1 MKNTEPGEVSTAI
14 AQGRVDGKLGTFL
27 STCARQKHL
36 LMLAAPAF
44 LVVFVFTYLPMY
56 GVVVSFQN
64 FHFVRGVFGSPWVGL
79 RWFES
84 FFSSPYAY
92 RIIRNTFLLGFLNF
106 AIGFPAPILLA
117 LLLNELRSAGFKRS
131 IQTLSY
137 FPSFISAVI
146 IIGMLKELA
155 GLEGPVNAL
164 MVRLGI
170 EPLHFFA
177 RPEWFRSLYIGSDMW
192 QSIGVGTII
201 YLAALTQLNPELYE
215 ASVIDGANRL
225 QKIRHVTIPGIA
237 PTVIILMILAV
248 GQMIRNADTE
258 KVLLM
263 YNAQTYETADIIGT
277 YVYRQ
282 GILAANFSYAAAVG
296 LLMSV
301 VSFIFL
307 YVTNLVI
314 RRISDTS
321 LW

>member
-1 MKNTEPGEVSTAI
+1 M
-14 AQGRVDGKLGTFL
+14 
-27 STCARQKHL
+27 
-36 LMLAAPAF
+36 
-44 LVVFVFTYLPMY
+44 
-56 GVVVSFQN
+56 
-64 FHFVRGVFGSPWVGL
+64 
-79 RWFES
+79 
-84 FFSSPYAY
+84 
-92 RIIRNTFLLGFLNF
+92 GFLNF

-117 LLLNELRSAGFKRS
+117 LLLNELTSPGFKRS

-146 IIGMLKELA
+146 IVGMLKELA
-155 GLEGPVNAL
+155 GLEGPINAL
-164 MVRLGI
+164 MVRIGI
-170 EPLHFFA
+170 APLHFFA
-177 RPEWFRSLYIGSDMW
+177 LPEWFRSLYIGSDMW
-192 QSIGVGTII
+192 QSMGVGTII

-263 YNAQTYETADIIGT
+263 YNPQTYETADIIGT

-282 GILAANFSYAAAVG
+282 GILGANFSYAAAVG

-301 VSFIFL
+301 VSFVFL
-307 YVTNLVI
+307 YITNLVS